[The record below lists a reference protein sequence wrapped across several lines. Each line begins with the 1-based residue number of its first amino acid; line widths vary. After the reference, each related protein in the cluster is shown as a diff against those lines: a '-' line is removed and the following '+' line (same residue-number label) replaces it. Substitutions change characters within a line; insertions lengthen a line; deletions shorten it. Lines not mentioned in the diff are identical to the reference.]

1 MPDYAPPTATAGD
14 HVHTVTRAGLGS
26 IPVVG
31 DAAIEL
37 FQAIIAPPLERRR
50 NEWMQAVAVGLEAL
64 EAKLK
69 CIVDD
74 LKANDA
80 FIDTVMQ
87 ASQAALRTSQQ
98 EKLDALRNA
107 VLNSALPSAPD
118 DTRRQLFINW
128 VDTLTVWHLR
138 MLKLFADPVAW
149 YANAGRQGPQ
159 FVIAGSLAQ
168 LLTDAYPELK
178 NERELY
184 DKLGK
189 DLYQDGLCGT
199 NGLHTGMSGTG
210 PYEKRATELGNQL
223 LAFIADP
230 LTK

>member
-1 MPDYAPPTATAGD
+1 MSNYTPPTATAGD
-14 HVHTVTRAGLGS
+14 LAHTVIRAGLGS

-31 DAAIEL
+31 DAAIGL
-37 FQAIIAPPLERRR
+37 FQAIIAPPLEHRRI
-50 NEWMQAVAVGLEAL
+50 EWMQRIALGLEAL
-64 EAKLK
+64 EVKQK

-98 EKLDALRNA
+98 VKLDALRNA

-138 MLKLFADPVAW
+138 MLKLFVDPRAW
-149 YANAGRQGPQ
+149 YANAERQGPP
-159 FVIAGSLAQ
+159 FVITGSLAQ

-189 DLYQDGLCGT
+189 DLYQDGLAGT
-199 NGLHTGMSGTG
+199 NNLHSGMSGDG
-210 PYEKRATELGNQL
+210 PYEKRTTALGDQL
-223 LAFIADP
+223 MSFIADP